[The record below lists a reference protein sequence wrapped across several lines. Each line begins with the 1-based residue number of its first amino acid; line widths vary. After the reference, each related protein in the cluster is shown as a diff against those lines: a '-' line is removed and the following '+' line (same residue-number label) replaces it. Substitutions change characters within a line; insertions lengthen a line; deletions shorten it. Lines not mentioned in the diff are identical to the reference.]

1 MLTTTETSPDFSN
14 MQNYPIIEYTNSPE
28 ETEAFGAKVAELI
41 ANDSSLPK
49 FIALFGD
56 LGVGKTA
63 FVRGFS
69 SKITPNSRVKSPTF
83 ALVNEYRGDP
93 LSVFHF
99 DMYRIEDED
108 ELYSIGFFDYLNR
121 RGICLVEWSENIK
134 YALPDEYFSLTI
146 EKCLD
151 DSENKRKLTLD
162 LIKN

>member
-1 MLTTTETSPDFSN
+1 MT
-14 MQNYPIIEYTNSPE
+14 NYPLVEYTNSTE
-28 ETEAFGAKVAELI
+28 ETESFGAKTAELI
-41 ANDSSLPK
+41 ANDPLLPK

-63 FVRGFS
+63 FVRGFA
-69 SKITPNSRVKSPTF
+69 SKITPASRVKSPTF

-121 RGICLVEWSENIK
+121 RGICLIEWSENIE
-134 YALPDEYFSLTI
+134 YALPDEYFSLVI
-146 EKCLD
+146 EKCPEE
-151 DSENKRKLTLD
+151 SEDKRKLTLN